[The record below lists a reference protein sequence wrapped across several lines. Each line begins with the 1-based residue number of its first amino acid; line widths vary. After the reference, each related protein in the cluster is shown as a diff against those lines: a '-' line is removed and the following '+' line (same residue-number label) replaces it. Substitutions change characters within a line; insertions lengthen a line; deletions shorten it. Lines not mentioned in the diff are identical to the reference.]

1 MSETVSS
8 SRLLPSFSLKQ
19 IALAIVVVA
28 LSAFVFY
35 AALRETKKQPPPA
48 PAAATPTAA
57 PMFTAGLGMD
67 RTSLGALSPEEEAYA
82 VALWPIHS
90 EVKLAAMRM
99 TLAGITYKIDRQ
111 EPAQLKVALQ
121 PLATTFESAKQH
133 ARQLHAPQSLKDAHA
148 SYLEAIELYDQA
160 AREMMK
166 VTTNRS
172 DQHLFVAH
180 ERSELASHKLLQ
192 LSDVLWPGEYK
203 PN

>member
-1 MSETVSS
+1 MSETAAG
-8 SRLLPSFSLKQ
+8 SRLLPHLGWKQ
-19 IALAIVVVA
+19 IALAIVVIA
-28 LSAFVFY
+28 LSAFVVY
-35 AALRETKKQPPPA
+35 AALRETKKQPA
-48 PAAATPTAA
+48 TRPAAVPSAA
-57 PMFTAGLGMD
+57 GLFTAGLGMD

-82 VALWPIHS
+82 AALWPIHS

-99 TLAGITYKIDRQ
+99 TLAGISYKIDRQ

-121 PLATTFESAKQH
+121 PLAATFQSAKQH
-133 ARQLHAPQSLKDAHA
+133 ARTLHAPQSLKDAHA

-166 VTTNRS
+166 VATDRS
-172 DQHLFVAH
+172 DQHLFAAH